1 MKIKNLLLVALL
13 AIGLVSCSNDENLPN
28 DQNGDGVKGYM
39 TLSIQNPT
47 LTRTVG
53 SKVEEGTK
61 EESKVANVHVI
72 LTDFNGNVVHVLKP
86 SLLEGTNTTVAQE
99 VEIGKY
105 HVYALI
111 NAPEGMIIEK
121 NTPIGRVIKG
131 VTEEQAKTGYSGGKF
146 VMINEQNEE
155 GGSGGIAITIEA
167 THTKD
172 RPAKATIPVDR
183 IAVKIV
189 DNTEKDDIKIIDQNG
204 YPLNDILGKIDEY
217 KGYVLINGNT
227 SFNLIQKWEKDE
239 KDEKIRQLALETPT
253 GSYYNL
259 RKEFGKNN
267 EDLTLGKK
275 GIFNTGSVYTI
286 ENRPPFMV
294 TSESETITSGKNE
307 TTGVIYHLVVN
318 DSITFYIYKG
328 LKYNSIEE
336 LNKHADFGDLSED
349 ALVVDL
355 RKKGI
360 KVYENGNMYYTYYIQ
375 DQNYTVDYNNEKQK
389 YNAVMRNS
397 VYNPKIKSL
406 SDLGDD
412 IPGGGVDPENPNPP
426 IVQDKAYIQITV
438 QVNPWILNNIAIEF

>member
-53 SKVEEGTK
+53 SEVEEGTN

-72 LTDFNGNVVHVLKP
+72 LTDFNGNVVHVLNP

-111 NAPEGMIIEK
+111 NAPEGMTIDK
-121 NTPIGRVIKG
+121 KTPIGRVIEG

-167 THTKD
+167 THTEEQ
-172 RPAKATIPVDR
+172 PAKATIPVDR

-189 DNTEKDDIKIIDQNG
+189 DNTTTAGIKIIDQNG
-204 YPLNDILGKIDEY
+204 YPLTDILGEIEY

-227 SFNLIQKWEKDE
+227 SFNLIQKWEID
-239 KDEKIRQLALETPT
+239 KIIGQLALETPT

-259 RKEFGKNN
+259 REKFGKNN

-294 TSESETITSGKNE
+294 TSESKTITSGKNE

-318 DSITFYIYKG
+318 GGKTFYIYKG
-328 LKYNSIEE
+328 LKYNSIKE
-336 LNKHADFGDLSED
+336 LNKHADFGDLSE
-349 ALVVDL
+349 AASVVDL
-355 RKKGI
+355 RKVGI
-360 KVYENGNMYYTYYIQ
+360 KVYQDGNMYYTYYIQ
-375 DQNYTVDYNNEKQK
+375 DQNYTVDHNNKEQK

-397 VYNPKIKSL
+397 VYKLNIKSL

-412 IPGGGVDPENPNPP
+412 IPGGGVDPENPP